1 MKQRAVAAVLLSALT
16 ACAPVAGDAPPAAER
31 PWMNRT
37 LGADQRADLVL
48 REMTQDEKLTLV
60 FGFFATDAAWKS
72 YTAPAEGRPGS
83 AGYVPGVPRLGI
95 PPQWQTDAGIGVA
108 SQGGAKEKWARTA
121 LPSGLGTTATW
132 NPELAF
138 KGGAMIGSEARSSG
152 FNVMLAGGTNLLRE
166 PRNGRNFEYG
176 GEDPLL
182 AGTMVGAQVAGIQ
195 SNHIVST
202 IKHFALNDQETGR
215 DIGNAVIDHD
225 QARMSDLLAF
235 QLAIERADPGAIM
248 CSYNKVDGHWAC
260 ENDWLLGRVL
270 KGEWGFKG
278 YVMSDWGATHSTAKA
293 AIAGLDQD
301 SGFPF
306 DDKPHYRE
314 PLRAAL
320 AAGEVS
326 PARLDDMARRI
337 LRSLFAKGVMD
348 QPVVEGPIDFAA
360 HAAVTQADAEQAA
373 VLLKNEG
380 GILPL
385 SATVRSIAVIGSHAD
400 KGVLSGGG
408 SSQVYP
414 EGVNAVPGI
423 PPTSWPGPVVFY
435 PSAPLAAIQQHAPKT
450 NVRFAAGDDSAAAA
464 RLAADSEVAVVFVHQ
479 WTGESIDT
487 SLTLPY
493 EQDALVAAV
502 VAANPRTVVVLETG
516 GPVFMPW
523 IDRVAAALEVW
534 YPGTRGGEAIGNLL
548 FGTVN
553 PSGHLPATFPRDASQ
568 LVRRDIDGTGLPPGR
583 DFDVHYGEGAAVGY
597 KWFDLKGIEPL
608 FPFGHGLSYTTFALS
623 DLNASSTGGEL
634 TVTFTTRN
642 TGQRQGMD
650 VPQVYVGHRGDG
662 WEAPKRLA
670 GWKKV
675 DLAPGAS
682 TQVTITVDPR
692 LLAVA
697 QQGEWRIAAGDYQV
711 MLGSSSRDIA
721 ATTNV
726 RLEERKLPASWRP

>member
-1 MKQRAVAAVLLSALT
+1 MRERVVAAVLLSALT
-16 ACAPVAGDAPPAAER
+16 ACAAVAGDAPPTAER

-37 LGADQRADLVL
+37 LGAYQRADLVL

-60 FGFFATDAAWKS
+60 FGFFSTDFPPKS
-72 YTAPAEGRPGS
+72 YMAPAEGRPGS
-83 AGYVPGVPRLGI
+83 AGYVPGVPRLGV

-108 SQGGAKEKWARTA
+108 SQGGAREKRVRTA

-152 FNVMLAGGTNLLRE
+152 FNVMLAGGADLLRE

-195 SNHIVST
+195 SSSIVST
-202 IKHFALNDQETGR
+202 IKHYALNDQETGR
-215 DIGNAVIDHD
+215 SIGNVVIDRD

-235 QLAIERADPGAIM
+235 QLAIERADPGSIM
-248 CSYNKVDGHWAC
+248 CAYNKVDGHWAC

-270 KGEWGFKG
+270 KGDWGFAG
-278 YVMSDWGATHSTAKA
+278 YVMSDWGATHSAAKA
-293 AIAGLDQD
+293 ASAGLDQD

-306 DDKPHYRE
+306 DDQPHYRE
-314 PLRAAL
+314 HLRAAL

-326 PARLDDMARRI
+326 PARLDDMVRRI

-348 QPVVEGPIDFAA
+348 HPVVEGPIDFAA

-373 VLLKNEG
+373 VLLRNEG

-385 SATVRSIAVIGSHAD
+385 AATVRSIAVIGSHAD

-423 PPTSWPGPVVFY
+423 PPTGWPGPVVFY
-435 PSAPLAAIQQHAPKT
+435 PSAPFAAIQQHAPKA
-450 NVRFAAGDDSAAAA
+450 NVRFAAGDDAAAAA
-464 RLAADSEVAVVFVHQ
+464 RLAADSEVAVVFVNQ
-479 WTGESIDT
+479 WTSESIDT

-502 VAANPRTVVVLETG
+502 AAANPRTVVVLETG
-516 GPVFMPW
+516 GPVLMPW

-568 LVRRDIDGTGLPPGR
+568 LVRRDIDGTGLPENR
-583 DFDVHYGEGAAVGY
+583 DFDIHYSEGAAVGY

-650 VPQVYVGHRGDG
+650 VPQVYVGHRGDR

-711 MLGSSSRDIA
+711 MLGFSSRDIA